1 MTGAPMGVS
10 AGSPGTAPTAGTG
23 ATAGS
28 SAGTGA
34 AGAAAGSGG
43 TGPKGL
49 VVPVAQCTAAHD
61 QMLYQTQN
69 DKIRNI
75 SSNCASGKLMGP
87 SGENCVAYAGNPTD
101 PKAVACFQG
110 CVKPEMMKEFN
121 DVLSDQCLA
130 CPNAVVQCAAKYCLA
145 QCLANP
151 MDPKCTACLCQAR
164 ADLPDPG
171 VMGSCLYDVFQ
182 KCAGF
187 MTTMDMVGCGAVAG
201 SGAAGAAG
209 GAAGASGMSGSAGG
223 GAGAAGG
230 SAGHAGGA
238 AGGAAGHAAGSGAS
252 GAAGHGGAGGR

>member
-1 MTGAPMGVS
+1 MTGAAPTVG
-10 AGSPGTAPTAGTG
+10 AGSPATAPTAGTG
-23 ATAGS
+23 AAGS
-28 SAGTGA
+28 SAGAGA
-34 AGAAAGSGG
+34 TSAAAGSGG
-43 TGPKGL
+43 SGPKGL
-49 VVPVAQCTAAHD
+49 VVPVAQCTDPHD
-61 QMLYQTQN
+61 QMLYNMQATA
-69 DKIRNI
+69 IRNI

-101 PKAVACFQG
+101 PKAIACFQG

-171 VMGSCLYDVFQ
+171 VMGSCLFDVFQ

-187 MTTMDMVGCGAVAG
+187 MTTMDTVGCGAVAG

-209 GAAGASGMSGSAGG
+209 GGAGGMSGSAGG
-223 GAGAAGG
+223 GAGASGG

-238 AGGAAGHAAGSGAS
+238 AGGGAAGHAAGSGAS
-252 GAAGHGGAGGR
+252 SAAGHGGAGGR